1 MPDGIESITVSRP
14 GFTALTGPLHPINL
28 IRMAHSPAYFERNQI
43 VSPRSELDAGDYP
56 SPGVVGALSGGAR
69 RREGLV
75 RPAVGP
81 PLLVSARY
89 RTRRRCPTLPL
100 F

>member
-56 SPGVVGALSGGAR
+56 PPGVVGALSGVP
-69 RREGLV
+69 EGLV

-81 PLLVSARY
+81 PLLVAARY
-89 RTRRRCPTLPL
+89 RNRRRCPMLPL